1 MGRHKEK
8 QGRSSEWTRPGWTGT
23 QTPVGV
29 IIQSLSVEEEVEVAK
44 LLSESGPRTLVFAR
58 GVFAAAATSPQ
69 TLDPTQW
76 LPLVLGDQIPD
87 SATLKRILA
96 LLIRDSNHVAT
107 RLAEGVSPA
116 PVSTDEDVV
125 QQFCRGYV
133 QVAQK
138 NGRWTSNQAAFEL
151 TLPLMVLSGYV
162 ETESLRSLKPEALEH
177 PENYKEQCVSAL
189 SSTVLDLYN
198 FFAEAR
204 REQASARKAIAAGKV
219 GRNDPCPCGS
229 GKKFKKCCG

>member
-1 MGRHKEK
+1 
-8 QGRSSEWTRPGWTGT
+8 
-23 QTPVGV
+23 VGFV
-29 IIQSLSVEEEVEVAK
+29 NQALSLEEEIEVAE
-44 LLSESGPRTLVFAR
+44 LLSQSGPRTLIFAR

-69 TLDPTQW
+69 ILDPTEW

-87 SATLKRILA
+87 AATLKRILA

-107 RLAEGVSPA
+107 ELAEGSA
-116 PVSTDEDVV
+116 PTPTSTDEDVV

-138 NGRWTSNQAAFEL
+138 NGRWTSNQAAFQL

-162 ETESLRSLKPEALEH
+162 KTDSLRDLKPEALKS
-177 PENYKEQCVSAL
+177 PDDYRQQCTSAL
-189 SSTVLDLYN
+189 GTTVLELYR
-198 FFAEAR
+198 FFADAR
-204 REQASARKAIAAGKV
+204 AERKKAQATIESGKV